1 MEPVKLLTFRQVASF
16 YSVTRRTVER
26 WAEKGAIAVVRTPT
40 GTPRVPATECVR
52 PTEKHDNRRQ

>member
-1 MEPVKLLTFRQVASF
+1 MEPVKLLTFRQVATF

-40 GTPRVPATECVR
+40 GTPRVPSSECVR
-52 PTEKHDNRRQ
+52 TAEKYDKARQ